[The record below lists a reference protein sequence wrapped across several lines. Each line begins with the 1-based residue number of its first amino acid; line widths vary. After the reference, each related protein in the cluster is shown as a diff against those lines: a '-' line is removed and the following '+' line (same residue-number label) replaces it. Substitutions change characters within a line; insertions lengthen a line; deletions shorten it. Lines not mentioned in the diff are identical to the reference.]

1 MTELWKKLLAYIVLT
16 LRSLQRMHDTPHSI
30 AGGVAFGILFS
41 FTPLF
46 FCRALLAIAL
56 AWIFRCSKVAA
67 AIAVNLHE
75 LIFFLWPL
83 VYREEYR
90 IGFWLLSSPH
100 RFPPKIYKGLNLEHL
115 HWVILRETVENWEKI
130 GWPWLLGSLVLGIPT
145 AIACFIITLKVVEHY
160 QAKHPRPRIIG

>member
-1 MTELWKKLLAYIVLT
+1 MTDFWKKFVTFVAKN
-16 LRSLQRMHDTPHSI
+16 LRALKQIHDTPHSI
-30 AGGVAFGILFS
+30 AGGVALGILFS

-46 FCRALLAIAL
+46 FCRALLAIGL
-56 AWIFRCSKVAA
+56 AWVFRCSKLAA

-100 RFPPKIYKGLNLEHL
+100 HFPPRMNYKALNYDNLSWE
-115 HWVILRETVENWEKI
+115 IFRTVAHNWARV
-130 GWPWLLGSLVLGIPT
+130 GGPWMFGSVVLGTPT
-145 AIACFIITLKVVEHY
+145 AIVSFFVTLKLVEHH
-160 QAKHPRPRIIG
+160 QAKHPRV

>member
-1 MTELWKKLLAYIVLT
+1 MTGLWKKLLAFVVDKLHA
-16 LRSLQRMHDTPHSI
+16 LQRLHDTPHSI
-30 AGGVAFGILFS
+30 AGGVGFGILFS

-90 IGFWLLSSPH
+90 IGFWLLSTPH
-100 RFPPKIYKGLNLEHL
+100 HF
-115 HWVILRETVENWEKI
+115 
-130 GWPWLLGSLVLGIPT
+130 
-145 AIACFIITLKVVEHY
+145 
-160 QAKHPRPRIIG
+160 